1 MVGLVV
7 YVTIVPWQTGLA
19 EADMAT
25 LTCKIGFTPIMIELE
40 VAGLPVVQVA
50 DEVKAHDT
58 TSAFAGV

>member
-1 MVGLVV
+1 
-7 YVTIVPWQTGLA
+7 
-19 EADMAT
+19 MAT